1 MRFAYFTLAFLI
13 VLTVSVMGFR
23 GKVATRPPVEV
34 FPDMDH
40 QAKYKPQ
47 AESGFFADGRMAAET
62 LRVLASGILARNNTE
77 LNSAMQLLATVNQ
90 MYGSVPR
97 GRSEDA
103 DPDYLRAD
111 DAKYRGQN
119 ADGSFVRGFP
129 VEINESYIRRG
140 QDRYMIYCAPCHGA
154 LGDGNGITKSYGMAV
169 TPTYHDARLRD
180 MPEGELYNT
189 VANGK
194 NTMLGYA
201 DKLSV
206 SDRWAV
212 VAYVRALQRAHH
224 GKLDDVPMD
233 KRGELK

>member
-1 MRFAYFTLAFLI
+1 MRFAYFTLAFLV

-23 GKVATRPPVEV
+23 GKISTRPPVEV

-47 AESGFFADGRMAAET
+47 AESGFFADGRADRPAP
-62 LRVLASGILARNNTE
+62 SGT
-77 LNSAMQLLATVNQ
+77 
-90 MYGSVPR
+90 VPR
-97 GRSEDA
+97 GRTEDA

-119 ADGSFVRGFP
+119 ADGSFLRGFP

-154 LGDGNGITKSYGMAV
+154 NGDGNGITKSYGMVA
-169 TPTYHDARLRD
+169 TPTYHDPRLRD
-180 MPEGELYNT
+180 MAEGELYNT

-224 GKLDDVPMD
+224 GRLDDVPMD